1 MVDLV
6 FKTLFFIVLIV
17 LLICSAGQHTSVHL
31 PVFDL
36 PTIGLDWIEQ
46 LLSLVVSAALIAAAI
61 TIVLCA
67 GMMLG
72 GLVLLVAILLGGTL
86 AFAFVPLLLPI
97 VLLIVVLS
105 ALRPRRGTRSN
116 A

>member
-1 MVDLV
+1 M
-6 FKTLFFIVLIV
+6 FKTLFFVVLLV

-36 PTIGLDWIEQ
+36 PMVGLGWVEE

-61 TIVLCA
+61 MVVVCA

-72 GLVLLVAILLGGTL
+72 GLVLLALVLVGGTMAFVFLPILL
-86 AFAFVPLLLPI
+86 PL
-97 VLLIVVLS
+97 VLVIALLS
-105 ALRPRRGTRSN
+105 ALRPRYQSG
-116 A
+116 